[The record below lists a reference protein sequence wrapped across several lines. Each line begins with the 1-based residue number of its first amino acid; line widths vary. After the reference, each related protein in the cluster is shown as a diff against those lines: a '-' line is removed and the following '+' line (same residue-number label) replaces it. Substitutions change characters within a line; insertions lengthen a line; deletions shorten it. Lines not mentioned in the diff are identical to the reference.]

1 MITVTIVKKQ
11 KVGSEEPRTRVL
23 KLYEEDYEPNTDL
36 YEMVALRLGWKGDMD
51 ALWFLST
58 KNIER
63 IVRNEK
69 DQPSPT
75 NAVLGL

>member
-1 MITVTIVKKQ
+1 M
-11 KVGSEEPRTRVL
+11 

-36 YEMVALRLGWKGDMD
+36 YEMVALRLGWKCDMD

-63 IVRNEK
+63 IYRNEE
-69 DQPSPT
+69 
-75 NAVLGL
+75 